1 MKKIFN
7 DNILRLYLKILPV
20 QAFMVIASG
29 LSGIVNGLI
38 IGNLLDSP
46 SMIALGLTNPLTG
59 ILSGVASIIS
69 GGAGILC
76 GKFMGTGETDKI
88 DKTFSTSIIFATLIG
103 LILSLGCFVGAGPL
117 AVVLGANAEVMNE
130 TVLIIRGLSI
140 GIIPMLM
147 IPCFM
152 SFLQMCNK
160 GQISLTATI
169 LLSVFNAIFCLLAVG
184 SMKAGILG
192 VGIATSLSRY
202 ATVAFMAVYLMI
214 QKDLVRF
221 DIKGMDRSILKDVLI
236 YGSPASLAT
245 ILYSTRNIFINI
257 YALNIGGTAAGK
269 ALAIL
274 GSCGCFY
281 DCINVGVGTSLT
293 MLASMF
299 VGERDSHSIKKVM
312 KIALIVGEI
321 LCVFKVLVSF
331 FWGKDIAI
339 LFGADGAEI
348 EESYRLLNWYAW
360 SAPFNIWTLTFM
372 NVYQSLGRVV
382 FCNILY
388 PVNCILVPLFCCAV
402 LAKTMGTDGIWIL
415 YALAEIVTLIII
427 YGNACIKKKGLAK
440 NFDDMLYLDPS
451 FDTVSKL
458 SFTIYNDEDV
468 VQVSQKVQQ
477 FCLDSGIDKKR
488 AMISGL
494 CMEEM
499 AGNVVDHG
507 FTKDNK
513 EHSVDAF
520 VVVEDDEIM
529 LRLRD
534 NCVPFDPK
542 NRLEMTPP
550 DDLTKN
556 IGIRMVSQ
564 LAESMNYQKTFGMN
578 VLTIRL

>member
-1 MKKIFN
+1 MRKIFN

-20 QAFMVIASG
+20 QIFLVIASG

-38 IGNLLDSP
+38 IGNLLDSS
-46 SMIALGLTNPLTG
+46 SMIALGLTNPWVG

-76 GKFMGTGETDKI
+76 GKYMGTGETEKI
-88 DKTFSTSIIFATLIG
+88 NKAFSTSMIFAVFIG
-103 LILSLGCFVGAGPL
+103 LLLSLGCFAGAAPL
-117 AVVLGANAEVMNE
+117 AKILGATPEVMNE
-130 TVLIIRGLSI
+130 TILIIRGLSL

-152 SFLQMCNK
+152 TFLQMCNK
-160 GQISLTATI
+160 GQISLAATI
-169 LLSVFNAIFCLLAVG
+169 LLSVFNAIFCLSAVKG
-184 SMKAGILG
+184 FQSGILG
-192 VGIATSLSRY
+192 VGIATSLSRF
-202 ATVAFMAVYLMI
+202 ATVLFMAIYLLI

-221 DIKGMDRSILKDVLI
+221 EINGMDRSILKDILI

-257 YALNIGGTAAGK
+257 YALDIGGVVAGK

-281 DCINVGVGTSLT
+281 DCINVGVGSSLT

-299 VGERDSHSIKKVM
+299 VGERDSNSIKKVM
-312 KIALIVGEI
+312 KITIIVGEI
-321 LCVFKVLVSF
+321 LCVLKIVVSF
-331 FWGKDIAI
+331 FWGENIAI
-339 LFGADGAEI
+339 LFGAKGAEI
-348 EESYRLLNWYAW
+348 NESYRLLNWYAW

-372 NVYQSLGRVV
+372 GVYQSLGRVV

-388 PVNCILVPLFCCAV
+388 PLNCILVPLFCCAV
-402 LAKTMGTDGIWIL
+402 LAKSMGTDGIWIL
-415 YALAEIVTLIII
+415 YALAEVVTLCVM
-427 YGNACIKKKGLAK
+427 YANACIRKKGLAK
-440 NFDDMLYLDPS
+440 NFDDMLYLDSS
-451 FDTVSKL
+451 FDTASKL

-468 VQVSQKVQQ
+468 VHVSQKVQQ

-488 AMISGL
+488 SMISGL

-507 FTKDNK
+507 FVKDKK

-520 VVVEDDEIM
+520 VVVEDDEAM

-542 NRLEMTPP
+542 ARLAMTPP
-550 DDLTKN
+550 DDPLKN

-564 LAESMNYQKTFGMN
+564 LAKSMNYQKTFGMN